1 MQPDL
6 TKFQLN
12 STVGLPSATQ
22 PTKQVNQLSGLNN
35 FVNNALGSF
44 GQGLLNTK
52 GAIGGLFSKPATGF
66 VSGNSGI
73 ANSSPT
79 GAPAFS
85 IPASSPVTAPQPT
98 ITQTTKT
105 VSSPSTLSTPPVQ
118 DLAVQGG
125 LPSQSTQSLPSYN
138 PNPPLPTPS
147 TFGQSPITQDGYV
160 PSSAMASNSTY
171 QDVINK
177 RAQLE
182 KQYQQSLMSAVDIQN
197 QGLQNIENARYSGE
211 TQGFA
216 NGMTE
221 RAQRNADLASL
232 AATNRAG
239 AFGKLLE
246 VSQQDVTNALNAQ
259 PNNIGSNV
267 NQATGDVYISRRNPT
282 TGQVETTLAG
292 NIGQQKQYT
301 STSVNQ
307 DPMTGNLIFT
317 GVRQDGT
324 IENQIL
330 GGGQSGAG
338 VQTVSQGG
346 VPFQL
351 QGSTATAPNGQMYVN
366 QDKLTPGLE
375 RAQTIAAKN
384 AGIPVLSQSEVQTV
398 RDVEYVKSSIEKVQD
413 TISTILSPGL
423 EGRVKGL
430 TVNPI
435 KEFLQSDT
443 QIATFQVYRDAAIK
457 IIQSLAGGTG
467 SGLRLNQAEINTA
480 ITNIPTINDNYE
492 TAAKKLQLVNSLLDS
507 KVDTLFPNSPK
518 TGGGTGGQTIV
529 QTKAGAINTNW

>member
-1 MQPDL
+1 
-6 TKFQLN
+6 
-12 STVGLPSATQ
+12 
-22 PTKQVNQLSGLNN
+22 
-35 FVNNALGSF
+35 
-44 GQGLLNTK
+44 
-52 GAIGGLFSKPATGF
+52 
-66 VSGNSGI
+66 
-73 ANSSPT
+73 
-79 GAPAFS
+79 
-85 IPASSPVTAPQPT
+85 
-98 ITQTTKT
+98 
-105 VSSPSTLSTPPVQ
+105 
-118 DLAVQGG
+118 
-125 LPSQSTQSLPSYN
+125 
-138 PNPPLPTPS
+138 
-147 TFGQSPITQDGYV
+147 
-160 PSSAMASNSTY
+160 
-171 QDVINK
+171 
-177 RAQLE
+177 
-182 KQYQQSLMSAVDIQN
+182 MSAVDIQN
-197 QGLQNIENARYSGE
+197 QGLQNIEKARYSGE
-211 TQGFA
+211 TQDQV
-216 NGMTE
+216 NGLTE

-232 AATNRAG
+232 AATNRAT
-239 AFGKLLE
+239 AYGKLLD

-518 TGGGTGGQTIV
+518 TGGSTGEQTIV